1 MEESPTI
8 AVKVESPEKIEHD
21 YGHEYKFITA
31 EGFYYTLLNFNNM
44 IKILSSENN
53 SIARN
58 TYRWMFRG
66 HWDSTWFLLPSA
78 FRYRWYKEFR
88 VKSEG
93 NRVFMMGSELC
104 PIDKPKFDNNDDDI
118 RYQIRTEY
126 YLLKQ
131 FMKTANDLGI
141 DCNYTP
147 FSYDDYKKNLEN
159 WSDVSIQHVMAL
171 ARHHGIPT
179 RLLDFT
185 YNPLF
190 AAFFSAFDSFEKKI
204 NEDKRHKD
212 LCVWAIDE
220 NKITT
225 NHWKKISAIS
235 NRSSNLFAQEGLLI
249 LDTKANERFMKTDG
263 HWQDLISTEEDNFFI
278 KLTLP
283 QNQCK
288 KLLQL
293 LWKNNVTP
301 ARIMP
306 NLDKVTQTL
315 EYNHWLLSPRI
326 IFEN

>member
-1 MEESPTI
+1 MEEAPKI
-8 AVKVESPEKIEHD
+8 KVEVELPDSIETE
-21 YGHEYKFITA
+21 YGYEYKFQTA
-31 EGFYYTLLNFNNM
+31 VGLCYTLLNFNDM
-44 IKILSSENN
+44 IEKHLLLDRSE
-53 SIARN
+53 IYRGAR
-58 TYRWMFRG
+58 WIFRG
-66 HWDSTWFLLPSA
+66 HWNSDWFLLPSA
-78 FRYRWYKEFR
+78 FRYRWYKKFR
-88 VKSEG
+88 GKSEG
-93 NRVFMMGSELC
+93 NRIFMAGSEVRH
-104 PIDKPKFDNNDDDI
+104 IDKPKFDNNDDDI

-126 YLLKQ
+126 FLLQQ
-131 FMKTANDLGI
+131 FIETANNLGI

-147 FSYDDYKKNLEN
+147 FSYDDYKENLKN
-159 WSDVSIQHVMAL
+159 WSDVRIQHVMAL

-204 NEDKRHKD
+204 DEDKRHKD

-249 LDTKANERFMKTDG
+249 LDRNANERFMKTDG
-263 HWQDLISTEEDNFFI
+263 HWQDLISTEEDSFFI

-288 KLLQL
+288 KLLKL

-315 EYNHWLLSPRI
+315 EYNHWLFSPRI
-326 IFEN
+326 MF